1 MQRYKESY
9 QGIRVLVTGGA
20 GFIGS
25 HLVEALVALGAHVRV
40 LDNFSSGFRENLA
53 SVVDRITIIE
63 GSITDFETC
72 LIATKNI
79 DIIFHCAALVSV
91 PASVQEPQS
100 CHHINIMGTA
110 HLLEAARRNSVA
122 RFVLS
127 SSSAVYGPKSL
138 PCVESMHCEPTSPY
152 GFSKLIDE
160 QLCAEYARVFNMQTL
175 ALRYFNVYGPRQN
188 PKGPYAGIVA
198 KFSDQM
204 SRLEPITIF
213 GDGSNTRDFIS
224 VFDVVHAN
232 IALGTLDAALMN
244 GQAVNVASGNTMT
257 IHDVVAWLRHDYPQ
271 WPGIIQYAPE
281 RSGDI
286 YSSSADCT
294 KLRALLDTLER
305 PNTQPHHK
313 TQTPSPNLSI

>member
-1 MQRYKESY
+1 MQRYKEAY
-9 QGIRVLVTGGA
+9 QGVRVLVTGGA

-40 LDNFSSGFRENLA
+40 LDNFSSGFKENLA
-53 SVVDRITIIE
+53 SVIDAITIIE

-91 PASVQEPQS
+91 PVSVKDPQA

-110 HLLEAARRNSVA
+110 HLLEAARRNNVT

-138 PCVESMHCEPTSPY
+138 PCVESMHCEPSSPY

-160 QLCAEYARVFNMQTL
+160 QLCAEYARVFGMRTL

-188 PKGPYAGIVA
+188 PKGPYAGIIA

-204 SRLEPITIF
+204 NHREPIIVF
-213 GDGSNTRDFIS
+213 GDGNNTRDYIS
-224 VFDVVHAN
+224 VFDVVYAN

-257 IHDVVAWLRHDYPQ
+257 IHDVITWLRHDYPQ

-294 KLRALLDTLER
+294 KFHALL
-305 PNTQPHHK
+305 K
-313 TQTPSPNLSI
+313 TIGLPDARLYHEMPTHISRLSI